1 MAWYTRVYLAPARH
15 MIIAAQIIAR
25 VACWDVSASTPTA
38 HRVERNDR
46 RVNPRSQKEQSRG
59 QPTTALRF
67 HAGP

>member
-1 MAWYTRVYLAPARH
+1 

-46 RVNPRSQKEQSRG
+46 RV
-59 QPTTALRF
+59 
-67 HAGP
+67 